1 MTESRILEEVLES
14 VGGAE
19 VLRDQFDR
27 FERVTRNFHRH
38 QAEWTALYPH
48 RWVIVTAEGVVTDT
62 DSLEDAV
69 AWAHREGLDSS
80 DCIVRYLDPDP
91 PTLLL

>member
-1 MTESRILEEVLES
+1 MTESRVLEEVLES

-48 RWVIVTAEGVVTDT
+48 RWVIVTA
-62 DSLEDAV
+62 
-69 AWAHREGLDSS
+69 
-80 DCIVRYLDPDP
+80 
-91 PTLLL
+91 